1 MQPDTNDNRRTF
13 LKKTTLGGIS
23 LAGLM
28 GLSIEDTVAQTT
40 SKVQRSSN
48 PSDLKI
54 TDMRC
59 ITIDNG
65 TSFTNARN
73 VIIKVDTNQGIY
85 GLGEV
90 HNALNAAD
98 LFCLTSG
105 SQISQCTDKNNNFID
120 FSIGLG

>member
-1 MQPDTNDNRRTF
+1 MKSILQKIIQENKQQEEFETLPNEQVPADTNDNRRTF

-23 LAGLM
+23 LAGLI
-28 GLSIEDTVAQTT
+28 GLSVEDTVAQTT
-40 SKVQRSSN
+40 AKVQRSSN

-73 VIIKVDTNQGIY
+73 VIIRVDTNQGIY

-90 HNALNAAD
+90 RMVR
-98 LFCLTSG
+98 TSAMH
-105 SQISQCTDKNNNFID
+105 F
-120 FSIGLG
+120 F